1 MLSPASRILV
11 LAPHPD
17 DEVVGFSALIG
28 RARAEGA
35 RVFTLMLTD
44 GVPAAELLWPWQRR
58 GRPGRVARRQAEA
71 QAAAA
76 LLDAEP
82 VGFLDIPTRRLKDE
96 YGAAR
101 HAVSEALTSLRPEA
115 LWVPAYEGGHQDH
128 DVASLL
134 ASTFR
139 RDVPVFEAP
148 LYNFA
153 HGRVNSQC
161 FIAPHP
167 DTLDILLTPDET
179 AAKRRQL
186 AAYASE
192 QGNLDYIK
200 VGREGLRPQPVHDYS
215 RPPHP
220 GPAFYQRFQWVPFRH
235 PRIDFTTPE
244 ELCRVMTGL
253 AGP

>member
-1 MLSPASRILV
+1 MLTAASRILV

-28 RARAEGA
+28 RARAGGA

-44 GVPAAELLWPWQRR
+44 GVPAAGVLWPWQRR
-58 GRPGRVARRQAEA
+58 GRPGRVARRRAEA
-71 QAAAA
+71 QVAAT

-82 VGFLDIPTRRLKDE
+82 AGFLDIPTRRLKDE
-96 YGAAR
+96 YGTAR
-101 HAVSEALTSLRPEA
+101 RAVAEALARLRPEA
-115 LWVPAYEGGHQDH
+115 LWAPAYEGGHQDH

-153 HGRVNSQC
+153 GGRVNSQS
-161 FIAPHP
+161 FIGQGHDSVEIA
-167 DTLDILLTPDET
+167 LTPAES

-192 QGNLDYIK
+192 RGNLDY
-200 VGREGLRPQPVHDYS
+200 VGVEREGLRPQPVHDYS
-215 RPPHP
+215 RPPHA
-220 GPAFYQRFQWVPFRH
+220 GLAFYQRFQWVPFRH

-244 ELCRVMTGL
+244 ELCRAMTGL